1 MTRRSRL
8 PLALAVAAASLAG
21 CRGQVVATGPVWLLD
36 PVQYGQLWYR
46 CHPEQLHE
54 KIERCAYVRNAGTD
68 YGCLLATNA
77 TMTEIPAR
85 TARSTS
91 RPASAPSVVDPLGL
105 QCRDYAA
112 GPPPPSY
119 DQVPNRPALPYQPPY
134 PNLPEAVSRM
144 ATNAAPASL
153 PP

>member
-1 MTRRSRL
+1 MTRRSSTL
-8 PLALAVAAASLAG
+8 LALAVAAASLASCSG
-21 CRGQVVATGPVWLLD
+21 EVVATGPVWLLD

-68 YGCLLATNA
+68 YGCLLAYDA
-77 TMTEIPAR
+77 TTTEIPAR
-85 TARSTS
+85 TVR
-91 RPASAPSVVDPLGL
+91 SAPAASVVDPLGF

-112 GPPPPSY
+112 GPPPPSFN
-119 DQVPNRPALPYQPPY
+119 QVPNRPALPYQPPY
-134 PNLPEAVSRM
+134 PNVPASVSRM
-144 ATNAAPASL
+144 ATNAAPASI